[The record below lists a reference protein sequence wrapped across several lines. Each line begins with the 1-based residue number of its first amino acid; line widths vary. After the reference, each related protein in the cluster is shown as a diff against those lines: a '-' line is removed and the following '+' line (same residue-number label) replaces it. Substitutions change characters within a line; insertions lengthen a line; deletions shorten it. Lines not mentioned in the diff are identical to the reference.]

1 MLCRGVRGAIS
12 VGANTREAI
21 LGATREL
28 LEEMMKANGL
38 GMGDIVC
45 AIFTTTS
52 DLNAE
57 FPAAGAREL
66 GWNEVPLLCGQ
77 EMEVPGALPRCLRVL
92 LLANTRKR
100 AEEMVH
106 VYLKE
111 AQALRPPVKEGAKS

>member
-1 MLCRGVRGAIS
+1 VE
-12 VGANTREAI
+12 ANTREAI

-28 LEEMMKANGL
+28 LRAMMKANGL
-38 GMGDIVC
+38 EVKDMAC
-45 AIFTTTS
+45 AIFTTTA

-66 GWNEVPLLCGQ
+66 GWNDVPLLCGQ

-92 LLANTRKR
+92 LLANTSKR
-100 AEEMVH
+100 AEEMAH

-111 AQALRPPVKEGAKS
+111 AQVLRPPAKEGTKS

>member
-12 VGANTREAI
+12 VEANTREAI

-28 LEEMMKANGL
+28 LQEMMKVNGL
-38 GMGDIVC
+38 EVKDIAC
-45 AIFTTTS
+45 AIFTTTP

-66 GWNEVPLLCGQ
+66 GWDEVPLLCGQ

-92 LLANTRKR
+92 LLANTNKR
-100 AEEMVH
+100 AEEMAH

-111 AQALRPPVKEGAKS
+111 AQALRPPAKEGTK

>member
-12 VGANTREAI
+12 VEANTREAI

-28 LEEMMKANGL
+28 LREMMKANGL
-38 GMGDIVC
+38 EVKDIAC
-45 AIFTTTS
+45 AIFTTTP
-52 DLNAE
+52 DINAE

-92 LLANTRKR
+92 LLANTNKR
-100 AEEMVH
+100 AEEMAH

-111 AQALRPPVKEGAKS
+111 AQALRPPAKEGTK

>member
-12 VGANTREAI
+12 VEANTREAI

-28 LEEMMKANGL
+28 LQEMMKANGL
-38 GMGDIVC
+38 EVKDIAC
-45 AIFTTTS
+45 AIFTTTP

-66 GWNEVPLLCGQ
+66 GWNDVPLLCGQ

-92 LLANTRKR
+92 LLANTNKR
-100 AEEMVH
+100 AEEMAH

-111 AQALRPPVKEGAKS
+111 AQALRPPAKERAKK

>member
-12 VGANTREAI
+12 VEANTREAI

-28 LEEMMKANGL
+28 LRAMIKANGL
-38 GMGDIVC
+38 EVKDIAC
-45 AIFTTTS
+45 AIFTTTP

-66 GWNEVPLLCGQ
+66 GWNDVPLLCGQ
-77 EMEVPGALPRCLRVL
+77 EMEVPGALGRCLRVL
-92 LLANTRKR
+92 LLANTSKR
-100 AEEMVH
+100 AEEMAH

-111 AQALRPPVKEGAKS
+111 AQVLRPPADEGAKK

>member
-1 MLCRGVRGAIS
+1 MLCRGIRGAIS
-12 VGANTREAI
+12 VEANTREAI

-28 LEEMMKANGL
+28 LQEMMKANGL
-38 GMGDIVC
+38 VLKDIAC
-45 AIFTTTS
+45 AIFTATP

-92 LLANTRKR
+92 LLANTNRR
-100 AEEMVH
+100 AEDMAH

-111 AQALRPPVKEGAKS
+111 AKALRPPVKEGAKP

>member
-1 MLCRGVRGAIS
+1 VD
-12 VGANTREAI
+12 ANTREAI
-21 LGATREL
+21 LEATREL
-28 LEEMMKANGL
+28 LLAMMKANAL
-38 GMGDIVC
+38 EADDIAC
-45 AIFTTTS
+45 AIFTTTA

-66 GWNEVPLLCGQ
+66 GWSEVPMLCGR

-92 LLANTRKR
+92 LLANTNKK

-111 AQALRPPVKEGAKS
+111 ARTLRPPVGEGARQ

>member
-12 VGANTREAI
+12 VEANTREAI

-28 LEEMMKANGL
+28 LRAMMKANGL
-38 GMGDIVC
+38 EVKDMAC
-45 AIFTTTS
+45 AIFTTTA

-66 GWNEVPLLCGQ
+66 GWNDVPLLCGQ

-92 LLANTRKR
+92 LLANTSKR
-100 AEEMVH
+100 AEEMAH

-111 AQALRPPVKEGAKS
+111 AQALRPPAGEGAKK

>member
-1 MLCRGVRGAIS
+1 ME
-12 VGANTREAI
+12 ANTREAI

-28 LEEMMKANGL
+28 LRAMMKANGL
-38 GMGDIVC
+38 EVKDMAC
-45 AIFTTTS
+45 AIFTTTA

-92 LLANTRKR
+92 LLANTSKR
-100 AEEMVH
+100 AEEMAH

-111 AQALRPPVKEGAKS
+111 AQALRPPADEGAKK